1 MRIWTWERNR
11 GNGAIEGIFRFIPI
25 HLDRLPKLFKV
36 SIKGGA
42 DVMNGLADPLTY
54 ILSYAYYVF
63 SGIACLQF

>member
-11 GNGAIEGIFRFIPI
+11 GNGAIEGTFRFIPI

>member
-11 GNGAIEGIFRFIPI
+11 GNGAIEVTFRFIPI

-63 SGIACLQF
+63 SGIACVQF